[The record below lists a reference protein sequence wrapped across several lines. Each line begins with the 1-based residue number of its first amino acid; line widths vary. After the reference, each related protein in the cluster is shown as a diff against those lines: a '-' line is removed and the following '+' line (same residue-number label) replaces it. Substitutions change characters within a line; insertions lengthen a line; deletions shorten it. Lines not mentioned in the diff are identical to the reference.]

1 MNAKTHATASKLDC
15 APPDGNVRDET
26 SCFVRRAAPALSAG
40 LLLAFSSSFGQT
52 FFLSLFGGVWREAFT
67 LSHGG
72 FGALYAGATL
82 TSAVFLFAVGKTVD
96 QIPPSRIALILLL
109 MSALAALWL
118 SSATNIL
125 ALGVGLF
132 AMRALGQGL
141 LSHLAMTTVAK
152 WFDAARGRALGIAM
166 LGFPI
171 GEAILPVVAASAMAT
186 LGWRAVWLGVAA
198 FAAFVL
204 APAIVFLAARAT
216 RAARPIVRKAAS
228 ARRDEPRSW
237 TRRDAMHDWRF
248 YALTPGILTTPIL
261 VTSVLFHHAYLV
273 EAKGWTLGTF
283 SMLFILYAVSST
295 AASLVCG
302 RMVDAFG
309 TRRVLPFFLM
319 PLAAGLACVSLTDAF
334 YAGALLMASM
344 GATAGAAT
352 ILCTSVWSELYGT
365 DHLGAIRAVA
375 VSAIVLSSALG
386 PVAAGAALDA
396 GFSVDMLL
404 GTISLG
410 VVACAIYLA
419 LLQTHLHRRTAP
431 YNPEKD
437 YS

>member
-1 MNAKTHATASKLDC
+1 MDSGQAGLRTDRWKYSRSDILFR
-15 APPDGNVRDET
+15 PP
-26 SCFVRRAAPALSAG
+26 RRAGPKRRSATVI
-40 LLLAFSSSFGQT
+40 FIEFRPN
-52 FFLSLFGGVWREAFT
+52 FFLSLFGGVWREAFA
-67 LSHGG
+67 LSHSG

-82 TSAVFLFAVGKTVD
+82 TSAVFLFAAGKTVD
-96 QIPPSRIALILLL
+96 QVPPSRIALILLL

-171 GEAILPVVAASAMAT
+171 GEALLPVVAASAMGIF
-186 LGWRAVWLGVAA
+186 GWRAVWLGVAA

-204 APAIVFLAARAT
+204 APAIVFLAVRAT
-216 RAARPIVRKAAS
+216 RAANLIVRNAATT
-228 ARRDEPRSW
+228 RRDEQLAW
-237 TRRDAMHDWRF
+237 TRRDALHDWRF
-248 YALTPGILTTPIL
+248 YALAPGILTTPIL

-283 SMLFILYAVSST
+283 STLFILYSILDSSQPRLWT
-295 AASLVCG
+295 DGRCIWNAA
-302 RMVDAFG
+302 
-309 TRRVLPFFLM
+309 RVTFFLM

-334 YAGALLMASM
+334 YAGAILMASM
-344 GATAGAAT
+344 GTTAGAAT
-352 ILCTSVWSELYGT
+352 IICTSVWSELYGT

-375 VSAIVLSSALG
+375 VSAMVLSSALG
-386 PVAAGAALDA
+386 PVVAGAALDA

-404 GTISLG
+404 GTISMG

-419 LLQTHLHRRTAP
+419 LLQTHLHQRTPP
-431 YNPEKD
+431 YNPKKD
-437 YS
+437 NS